1 MIARLAIVLIIFG
14 VAVVLCLRTPRI
26 PAAWMAWIWKFLIHP
41 LVGGNR
47 PEPAWVSYYLGK
59 LPPNARPSDAAGL
72 EDWIR
77 MLAVLLLAFPL
88 VLLLALF
95 VLAP

>member
-1 MIARLAIVLIIFG
+1 MIARLVIILIIFG
-14 VAVVLCLRTPRI
+14 VVMFLCLRAPRI
-26 PAAWMAWIWKFLIHP
+26 PATWMAWIWQFLIHP
-41 LVGGNR
+41 WVGKDKA
-47 PEPAWVSYYLGK
+47 EPPWISYYLGK
-59 LPPNARPSDAAGL
+59 LPPNARPSEAGGL

-88 VLLLALF
+88 VLLLALL